1 MNNRDIF
8 RYSDYTEV
16 TYTWKQKENVFSF
29 FFSIVFLVTLR
40 PK

>member
-16 TYTWKQKENVFSF
+16 TYTWKQKENEFSF
-29 FFSIVFLVTLR
+29 CVSLVFFVTLR
-40 PK
+40 PQ